1 MSLSGELG
9 EKENRIKEDW
19 DFAIALNKMAGLTPS
34 EAFLEI
40 IEMEKRGKIQREDVK
55 KFLEQKYRV
64 TMKD

>member
-9 EKENRIKEDW
+9 EKENRIKEAW

-34 EAFLEI
+34 EAFFEI